1 MRMNKQYKNL
11 SEIEEYEDCSKYA
24 IDVDGN
30 LWSLKYKFA
39 RIRKPVIV
47 NGYLS
52 CRIRDDYGNPRT
64 VYLHK
69 LVALAFI
76 PHYDSSHKVIHKNKD
91 KLDNR
96 LDNIEWGVRPK
107 DNTREMNFILHQ
119 SLIDKMMTVHIAAQ
133 KKGIRTGNSF
143 EFVQSMVEDAVDD
156 YIRKYGLH
164 KVM

>member
-1 MRMNKQYKNL
+1 MNKEYKNL
-11 SEIEEYEDCSKYA
+11 NEIEDYEFCSKYA
-24 IDVDGN
+24 IDIDGN
-30 LWSLKYKFA
+30 LWSLKHKLT

-52 CRIRDDYGNPRT
+52 CRIRDDYGNPKT

-76 PHYDSSHKVIHKNKD
+76 PHYDPSHKVIHKNKD

-96 LDNIEWGVRPK
+96 LDNIEWGVNAREKK
-107 DNTREMNFILHQ
+107 DHMNFILHQ
-119 SLIDKMMTVHIAAQ
+119 KLVDRMMTVHIAAQ